1 MLKFLAILFII
12 SYLTYKVGG
21 YLMRALYVALG
32 QNPSQRNFHRKSKP
46 NMDGKVS
53 IDYVPQDKKGGKS
66 DFKGGEYVDYEELK

>member
-32 QNPSQRNFHRKSKP
+32 QDPSQRNSHRKSKP

-53 IDYVPQDKKGGKS
+53 IDYVPQNKKGGKS
-66 DFKGGEYVDYEELK
+66 DFKGGEYVDYEEVK